1 MRLLIDANLSPRVA
15 ARLSDGGHDARHVV
29 DVGLGSASDSE
40 VLAWAASE
48 DRIIVSSDS
57 DFGALLARLG
67 GFKPSFV
74 LLRHLNQ
81 LAPDQQAELLLANLP
96 RVVDDLSAGAVVT
109 FLRDRIRVRS
119 LPFRPA

>member
-15 ARLSDGGHDARHVV
+15 ARLRDGGHDACHVV
-29 DVGLGSASDSE
+29 DVGLGSASDGE
-40 VLAWAASE
+40 ILEWAGSE

-57 DFGALLARLG
+57 DFGALLARFG
-67 GFKPSFV
+67 GVKPSFV

-81 LAPDQQAELLLANLP
+81 LTPDRQAELLLANLP
-96 RVVDDLSAGAVVT
+96 SVADDLSAGAVVT